1 MSKPDLLV
9 QGMHGMGDNIHQRAV
24 IRQLMQK
31 HTVYLETSWAALYH
45 DLVGPD
51 LKLLRRSVALRTQ
64 TKNAI
69 REEQLFTNV
78 RPDKL
83 ASSVRI
89 RYGGANVAQTKS
101 KTVLEAMCQTV
112 GVSYAD
118 ADYRLPVPDAWNG
131 DLFRKLKPLGKDAME
146 KPWLIVRPLVARTEW
161 RGSMARNAHPEN
173 YAELYAMLRPHFFVI
188 SVADLVPSREWIV
201 GEELDVDLKFHEG
214 ELTFEDLAALF
225 QRADLVL
232 TSSGFAAILAPA
244 VGTPCISVVGG
255 YEGTQCHAS
264 GEKWA
269 PMLSLGP
276 EVPCACWSSQCT
288 IPCDKTLDMGKASAE
303 IAQFVPNYVPA
314 LCNATISRPMPVSEK
329 PIQFSDK
336 PPAPVPGRATVFA
349 APPQRG
355 TQAYAL
361 WLQQTRRMQRNR
373 GGEKA

>member
-31 HTVYLETSWAALYH
+31 HTVHLETSWASLYH
-45 DLVGPD
+45 DLVGDD

-78 RPDKL
+78 KP
-83 ASSVRI
+83 AGSHTIRI
-89 RYGGANVAQTKS
+89 RYGGANVAQTAS
-101 KTVLEAMCQTV
+101 KTVLEAMCEMT

-131 DLFRKLKPLGKDAME
+131 DLFKKLKPLGKDAME

-161 RGSMARNAHPEN
+161 RGSMARNADPVN

-255 YEGTQCHAS
+255 YEGTRCHAS

-276 EVPCACWSSQCT
+276 EVPCACWSSQCRS
-288 IPCDKTLDMGKASAE
+288 PCDKTLDMGKASAE
-303 IAQFVPNYVPA
+303 IAQFVPDYVPA
-314 LCNATISRPMPVSEK
+314 LCNVVISRPVLVSEK
-329 PIQFSDK
+329 PIQISDK
-336 PPAPVPGRATVFA
+336 PVPASTRATVFA

-361 WLQQTRRMQRNR
+361 WLQQTRRMARNR